1 MNHTFKHPSKYKKEE
16 THKTKYV
23 PIRECKV
30 GKKYRFE
37 KHEHTVVDYEYNYS
51 YMTGTCVTNQVYT
64 DREKVFGEYEHL
76 IEIKLDFPRK
86 ELEGEFDNKLMFF
99 FPHDNELYQEVKVVD
114 YE

>member
-1 MNHTFKHPSKYKKEE
+1 MNHTFKHPSKHKKEVKE
-16 THKTKYV
+16 TKYV

-37 KHEHTVVDYEYNYS
+37 EHEHTIHSYEYNYS
-51 YMTGTCVTNQVYT
+51 YMTGTCVTNHIYK
-64 DREKVFGEYEHL
+64 DRDKVFDEYEHL

-99 FPHDNELYQEVKVVD
+99 FPHDEAMYDDVKVVE

>member
-1 MNHTFKHPSKYKKEE
+1 MTFVFKHPSKYRKE
-16 THKTKYV
+16 KMTKYV
-23 PIRECKV
+23 KIKDCVV

-37 KHEHTVVDYEYNYS
+37 KHEHTVHSYDYNYS

-86 ELEGEFDNKLMFF
+86 ELEGEFNNKLMFY
-99 FPHDNELYQEVKVVD
+99 FPHDNELYNEVKVVE